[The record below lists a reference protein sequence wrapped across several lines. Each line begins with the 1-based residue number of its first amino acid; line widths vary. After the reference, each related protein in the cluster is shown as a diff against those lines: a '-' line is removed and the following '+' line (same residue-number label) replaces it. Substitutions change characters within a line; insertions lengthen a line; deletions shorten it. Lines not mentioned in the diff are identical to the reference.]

1 MLGGQVRHVA
11 RCRIRSK
18 LMYQAFAVVLECL
31 SAPGVWPATRRMGG
45 TGSKR
50 ELTVSLLARPSLSH
64 SPPER
69 NGGTEPCLSA
79 YFSLPPHRMFALPRA
94 CCGANQA
101 RPSG

>member
-1 MLGGQVRHVA
+1 VA
-11 RCRIRSK
+11 GDS
-18 LMYQAFAVVLECL
+18 EN
-31 SAPGVWPATRRMGG
+31 GG

-50 ELTVSLLARPSLSH
+50 ELTVSLLARPSPSH

-94 CCGANQA
+94 CLRRQLGATVGLNGVPTVIAGVAAQSP
-101 RPSG
+101 REGC